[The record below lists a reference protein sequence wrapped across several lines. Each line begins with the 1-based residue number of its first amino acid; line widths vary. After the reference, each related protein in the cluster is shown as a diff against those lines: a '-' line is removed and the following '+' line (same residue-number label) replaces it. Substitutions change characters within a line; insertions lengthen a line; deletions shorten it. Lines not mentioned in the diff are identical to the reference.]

1 MNYYSRH
8 IKNLFLLIVGVVC
21 MGFFAGCGDESSTTT
36 SVSKPTET
44 IEGVDLNHM
53 SPKLK
58 EIYDRGTIIV
68 GNDSSYPPF
77 GFIDP
82 STNQA
87 TGVEKEM
94 AGKIAE
100 KLSAVLG
107 KPIKLEF
114 ESMNFDAVMSSLATG
129 KIDLVCS
136 AVSITDE
143 RKQSMDFSKPY
154 LNTKDLFLFNKSDAG
169 KYTSLDSFKNIKIAA
184 NSGSAQEVRARTLS
198 NDITSTPTI
207 ADGILQLKSGKVDA
221 VIVDNITGLRYQKT
235 NDDLGS
241 YEISDSEIKP
251 AEKGVALQK
260 NSPDLL
266 AIVNAVV
273 DEQVKAGNV
282 DKWINDYTDKAIN
295 MGLN

>member
-107 KPIKLEF
+107 KSIKLEF